1 MPWEI
6 KTVLFISK
14 WAFVL
19 LFKYSFIKTTFQ
31 SINNSILSTEILEF
45 WTTTKKQTFFKSG
58 FWVYRRIN
66 EVKILFFW
74 KLFYKKRSCA
84 TVTAVTGWRSLFP
97 LFVVVI
103 CFLLLCCVS
112 CITFRNFLCL
122 SHRLYSRLLRG
133 LRPFLRASKF

>member
-19 LFKYSFIKTTFQ
+19 SFKYSFIKTTFQ

-66 EVKILFFW
+66 KV
-74 KLFYKKRSCA
+74 
-84 TVTAVTGWRSLFP
+84 
-97 LFVVVI
+97 
-103 CFLLLCCVS
+103 
-112 CITFRNFLCL
+112 
-122 SHRLYSRLLRG
+122 
-133 LRPFLRASKF
+133 